1 MIELE
6 VVVTLG
12 KIMSIGTVLT
22 KVKAVKEMTVGTL
35 AILVRVSVHGNFKY
49 IFFFYSIGMKI
60 VITILLFITLI
71 YL

>member
-49 IFFFYSIGMKI
+49 IFSS
-60 VITILLFITLI
+60 TALE
-71 YL
+71 